1 MRRLRQL
8 SISITTLCLCAVPRA
23 QAQDFNLS
31 QPRTFVAPA
40 SATEMTPAEST
51 AELPPAAKPLPLAPP
66 RERIQRE
73 DAQPTRKPSN
83 TSTIT
88 TVVGSLGVALGL
100 FFVLAW
106 FMRRTM
112 PQSMTRLPS
121 EAVEQ
126 LGRAP
131 LAGKQ
136 NLHLLRVGGKL
147 LLVVVT
153 PFGAETL
160 TEVTDPEEVDRLSA
174 LCKKTSPHGPSAEF
188 RSVMRQF
195 EREPAPPGFLGETH
209 RSDAELASTPRGR
222 VRGEFHA

>member
-1 MRRLRQL
+1 MRRPGLTITCIGMLL
-8 SISITTLCLCAVPRA
+8 SAMSVASA
-23 QAQDFNLS
+23 QEFGLS

-40 SATEMTPAEST
+40 SATEVPRASPTGEFSP
-51 AELPPAAKPLPLAPP
+51 AKPLPLAPP
-66 RERIQRE
+66 RERSQRE
-73 DAQPTRKPSN
+73 VTQPTRMPSN
-83 TSTIT
+83 TSTVT
-88 TVVGSLGVALGL
+88 TVAGSLGVALGL

-160 TEVTDPEEVDRLSA
+160 TEVTDPEEVDRLCA
-174 LCKKTSPHGPSAEF
+174 LCKKNAPHGPSAEF
-188 RSVMRQF
+188 RAVMRQF

-209 RSDAELASTPRGR
+209 RSDVELASATRGR
-222 VRGEFHA
+222 ARGEFHA